1 MKSMLKLATAAALA
15 CAAGTAI
22 AEDPIGVVRRAAGSV
37 QIQRADAVV
46 PTTKGTQLRK
56 GDRIVT
62 GKDGYI
68 DITMR
73 GRALSVGP
81 YTDVPLDRFAPDD
94 MLAVPAARPAVLQ
107 GLASLLGMNRH
118 R

>member
-1 MKSMLKLATAAALA
+1 MVK
-15 CAAGTAI
+15 
-22 AEDPIGVVRRAAGSV
+22 RAKGSV
-37 QIQRADAVV
+37 QIQRAGAPV
-46 PTTKGTQLRK
+46 PIARGTQLRS

-62 GKDGYI
+62 GKDGSV

-73 GRALSVGP
+73 GSALSVGP
-81 YTDVPLDRFAPDD
+81 GTDVDLDRFAPDD
-94 MLAVPAARPAVLQ
+94 KESAPSWRAAVAH